1 MTVMSNHFVDP
12 VAEAKSL
19 ATEKRYDESAAA
31 FGRIFEKDPNHPAA
45 LCELALVMRDLG
57 QSQMAL
63 SLLADSTN
71 AETPN
76 VATLRQI
83 ATILR
88 AQNRLDEAGDFMI
101 CALAHDQTN
110 QDLFEETHLLLKQIG
125 REAELFSGA
134 PDTPSA

>member
-1 MTVMSNHFVDP
+1 MSNQFDDP
-12 VAEAKSL
+12 VAEAKNL

-31 FGRIFEKDPNHPAA
+31 FGKIFEKDPSDPSA
-45 LCELALVMRDLG
+45 LRELALVMRDLG

-71 AETPN
+71 AQTPD

-110 QDLFEETHLLLKQIG
+110 QELFEETHLLLKQIG
-125 REAELFSGA
+125 RESELFSNTSG
-134 PDTPSA
+134 TPSAH